1 MKTILFA
8 IRRRLKSL
16 VFFTFL
22 FSLYSSPV
30 RAQEA
35 FYIYQNDGHF
45 NGFFYD
51 EVESI
56 EYSCVD
62 TLGRVFAFPVSQ
74 EIVTA
79 DSTYRIML
87 TAIDSVSFVQPE
99 IRFNPRLKNLVTDS
113 LMRYVAA
120 VDSLK
125 LTFTADMPADQRPT
139 VGDVIVGFDGD
150 LCGEGFGGKV
160 RAIEDADG
168 QLVVLCDSLEC
179 LDDLFDQFITVE
191 QYVKES
197 EAHQM
202 RHRIAGMNRS
212 RHNAN
217 SEFSIDSYP
226 VSQSWDLHIPF
237 RWNTNEGDVTASV
250 NFHLG
255 IGIKATGVYD
265 IRPSLLRFYLKT
277 ELSEVF
283 EHSGT
288 IDFDGKLWGPPATQP
303 FAGIFNKIAGK
314 LGFPA
319 VCPVFQ
325 VNVMPETMLRAEAH
339 FHAKVGYGI
348 QATRLTE
355 TLEFSDFEFK
365 KPVVHVKGNRDG
377 YDFDDPSFILQAELN
392 GFAQAGIYVPIE
404 LGTNQ
409 VVRKYFKATCGVY
422 FYIGPKISGNL
433 TLDAW
438 AMRRPGWYNL
448 LKESKIDFS
457 LCSVDWEAKASLES
471 MDLFR
476 FATGGKK
483 KYDITLLDGSFLAVG
498 NKSIWLVPEYENLAA
513 THKAGSST
521 TVTATVRP
529 KRDVLFDSHIG
540 LGIYDMNDK
549 LVQKWYD
556 ESRYYS
562 WLLPYGT
569 APVTHDFTIEKSGRY
584 RLRPLSRL
592 KRLSS
597 LDIPYVPDDEVEF
610 TIDNSPLTATPTP
623 LVANKIGGMRQLT
636 IDCNLHEYQ
645 LSCDADWLTFNTES
659 YGAKTRGISFAP
671 LPSGEI
677 ERAATLVIVGYN
689 EDRTFSKSVEVPVVQ
704 NIIGSNEPALSTDPT
719 HLEFEAK
726 SEQKAVALLT
736 NCSDA
741 SVQKCDPWIHASIA
755 GGKVN
760 VSVDVNPSLDE
771 RRGSV
776 TLAGSKDGTAATCV
790 IEVLQEGVLSLSTH
804 RMEYAPEGGT
814 KDAILKSSGFPVTIE
829 CMDDWYT
836 ATLDGQHLAVV
847 ADENWTVGTR
857 EGEVVLKVN
866 VAGTEVSTSI
876 TVVQDAWIVC
886 EPSELKNV
894 GAWGTIEDV
903 IIKSTKLKNLSI
915 DAVCD
920 WVGIGM
926 TDSDTRLTISVS
938 ENEGGAR
945 EGAATISG
953 YKGSTKYTLRF
964 PVSQKAGGD
973 LELPFNMI
981 KPETQVG
988 PAGGSGSVY
997 YQGSCAG
1004 VKITANRSWIKNLR
1018 FKEDGYEDMTYG
1030 WLQFDADP
1038 NPDEWNDRE
1047 ATILLTKQMSKTEIF
1062 NQEVKVTQIAL
1073 ANAEPRIW
1081 SLNDS
1086 RYVDYDPVERDT
1098 VELGYVYVDE
1108 LRVTDESSWLS
1119 AYFHDKDKL
1128 VIDADINRAD
1138 TMRYGHVVVT
1148 GTNRYGR
1155 RAECTISVAQHEYNG
1170 RNAWHMLEGVCVG
1183 VESAEPDARWNGYSN
1198 RPYTTGVVG
1207 RGYAGGNFEVV
1218 NSVRPDYTVGVDV
1231 NYTDD
1236 NGGRTTASFNVT
1248 IQPCDTSVT
1257 RRGWQEVINGSF
1269 RYEMEREGYSESM
1282 SLQVHN
1288 MPNRGLGL
1296 PYPNHEGWFD
1306 QTAWSGDGGWDIV
1319 ENGHGE
1325 NGYITSFKW
1334 VVKRTVIDSE
1344 THEAVDITSDYTS
1357 RSKICVYL
1365 FDPRSTS
1372 RTDRFPVG
1380 HPERTTK

>member
-1 MKTILFA
+1 MKTRYKLLFSVLFA
-8 IRRRLKSL
+8 WAQ
-16 VFFTFL
+16 VFAPAL
-22 FSLYSSPV
+22 LGRAGGGV
-30 RAQEA
+30 LLAQEA

-99 IRFNPRLKNLVTDS
+99 VRFNPRMRNLVTDS

-125 LTFTADMPADQRPT
+125 LTFTADLPTDQRPI

-150 LCGEGFGGKV
+150 RCGDGFGGKV
-160 RAIEDADG
+160 KALQEVGG
-168 QLVVLCDSLEC
+168 QLVVLCDSLTEMS
-179 LDDLFDQFITVE
+179 DIFDQFITVE
-191 QYVKES
+191 QYVKEDD
-197 EAHQM
+197 AHPM
-202 RHRIAGMNRS
+202 RHRIAGMNRKLS
-212 RHNAN
+212 IPDA
-217 SEFSIDSYP
+217 EFNIDNYP
-226 VSQSWDLHIPF
+226 INTSWDFHLPF
-237 RWNTNEGDVTASV
+237 RWNSKEGDATASF
-250 NFHLG
+250 NFHFG
-255 IGIKATGVYD
+255 IGVKATGVYD
-265 IRPSLLRFYLKT
+265 IRPSILRFYIKT
-277 ELSEVF
+277 DLTEVN

-288 IDFDGKLWGPPATQP
+288 VDVDGKLFGPPVTKP
-303 FAGIFNKIAGK
+303 FNSAVEWIAGK
-314 LGFPA
+314 LGFPQ

-325 VNVMPETMLRAEAH
+325 VNIMPEAMLRAEAH
-339 FHAKVGYGI
+339 FHVKYGYGL
-348 QATRLTE
+348 QATRLTQ
-355 TLEFSDFEFK
+355 TLEFNDFEFK
-365 KPVVHVKGNRDG
+365 KPIVHAESYLGG
-377 YDFDDPSFILQAELN
+377 YEKDADFIFQAELN
-392 GFAQAGIYVPIE
+392 GFVQAGIQVPIE
-404 LGTNQ
+404 LTTNHAI
-409 VVRKYFKATCGVY
+409 RNIFKASAGVY
-422 FYIGPKISGNL
+422 FYIGPKVSGNL

-448 LKESKIDFS
+448 LKESKLDFS
-457 LCSVDWEAKASLES
+457 LCAVDWEAKASLEYW
-471 MDLFR
+471 
-476 FATGGKK
+476 GGAKQ
-483 KYDITLLDGSFLAVG
+483 DIVLADGSYGFG
-498 NKSIWLVPEYENLAA
+498 NKSVWLVPEYEGLSA
-513 THKAGSST
+513 KFKPGST
-521 TVTATVRP
+521 NTITATVSP

-562 WLLPYGT
+562 WLLPYGA

-636 IDCNLHEYQ
+636 IDCNLHEFM
-645 LSCDADWLTFNTES
+645 LLCDADWLTFNTES

-677 ERAATLVIVGYN
+677 ERTATLVIVGYN
-689 EDRTFSKSVEVPVVQ
+689 EDHTFSKSVEVPVVQ

-741 SVQKCDPWIHASIA
+741 SVQKSDPWIHASIA

-776 TLAGSKDGTAATCV
+776 TLTGSKDGTAATCV

-847 ADENWTVGTR
+847 AEENWTVGTR

-973 LELPFNMI
+973 LELPFYMI

-988 PAGGSGSVY
+988 PAGGDGSVY

-1018 FKEDGYEDMTYG
+1018 FKENGYEDMTYG

-1062 NQEVKVTQIAL
+1062 NQEVKVTQLAL

-1081 SLNDS
+1081 SFNDS

-1155 RAECTISVAQHEYNG
+1155 RAECTISVAQDKYNG

-1380 HPERTTK
+1380 HPQRDTK

>member
-1 MKTILFA
+1 MKTRYKLLFSVLFA
-8 IRRRLKSL
+8 WAQ
-16 VFFTFL
+16 VFAPAL
-22 FSLYSSPV
+22 LGRAGGGV
-30 RAQEA
+30 LLAQEA

-99 IRFNPRLKNLVTDS
+99 VRFNPRLRNLVTDS

-125 LTFTADMPADQRPT
+125 LTFTADLPTDQRPI

-150 LCGEGFGGKV
+150 RCGDGFGGKV
-160 RAIEDADG
+160 KALQEVGG
-168 QLVVLCDSLEC
+168 QLVVLCDSLTE
-179 LDDLFDQFITVE
+179 LSDIFDQFITVE
-191 QYVKES
+191 QYVKEDD
-197 EAHQM
+197 AHPM
-202 RHRIAGMNRS
+202 RHRIAGMNRKLS
-212 RHNAN
+212 IPDA
-217 SEFSIDSYP
+217 EFNIDNYP
-226 VSQSWDLHIPF
+226 INTSWDFHLPF
-237 RWNTNEGDVTASV
+237 RWNSKEGDATASF
-250 NFHLG
+250 NFHFG
-255 IGIKATGVYD
+255 IGVKATGVYD
-265 IRPSLLRFYLKT
+265 IRPSILRFYIKT
-277 ELSEVF
+277 DLTEVN

-288 IDFDGKLWGPPATQP
+288 VDVDGKLFGPPVTKP
-303 FAGIFNKIAGK
+303 FNSAVEWIARKI
-314 LGFPA
+314 GFPQ

-325 VNVMPETMLRAEAH
+325 VNIMPEAMLRAEAH
-339 FHAKVGYGI
+339 FHVKYGYGL
-348 QATRLTE
+348 QATRLTQ
-355 TLEFSDFEFK
+355 TLEFNDFEFK
-365 KPVVHVKGNRDG
+365 KPIVHAESYLGG
-377 YDFDDPSFILQAELN
+377 YEKDADFIFQAELN
-392 GFAQAGIYVPIE
+392 GFVQAGIQVPIE
-404 LGTNQ
+404 LTTNHAI
-409 VVRKYFKATCGVY
+409 RNIFKASAGVY
-422 FYIGPKISGNL
+422 FYIGPKVSGNL

-448 LKESKIDFS
+448 LKESKLDFS
-457 LCSVDWEAKASLES
+457 LCAVDWEAKASLEYW
-471 MDLFR
+471 
-476 FATGGKK
+476 GGAKQ
-483 KYDITLLDGSFLAVG
+483 DIVLADGSYGFG
-498 NKSIWLVPEYENLAA
+498 NKSVWLVPEYEGLSA
-513 THKAGSST
+513 KFKPGST
-521 TVTATVRP
+521 NTITATVSP

-540 LGIYDMNDK
+540 LGIYDMSDK
-549 LVQKWYD
+549 LVAKWYD

-562 WLLPYGT
+562 WLLSYSTTPL
-569 APVTHDFTIEKSGRY
+569 THDFTIEKSGRY

-592 KRLSS
+592 KRMPS
-597 LDIPYVPDDEVEF
+597 LDIPYVPDEEVEF
-610 TIDNSPLTATPTP
+610 TIDNSHITANPTP
-623 LVANKIGGMRQLT
+623 LVANNIGGMRQLT
-636 IDCNLHEYQ
+636 IDSDLHEFM
-645 LSCDADWLTFNTES
+645 LLCDADWLTFNTQT

-677 ERAATLVIVGYN
+677 ERTATLVIVGYN

-776 TLAGSKDGTAATCV
+776 TLTGSKDGTAATCV

-973 LELPFNMI
+973 LELPFYMI
-981 KPETQVG
+981 KPEAQVG
-988 PAGGSGSVY
+988 PAGGDGSVY
-997 YQGSCAG
+997 YQGSCAD

-1018 FKEDGYEDMTYG
+1018 FKENGYEDMTYG
-1030 WLQFDADP
+1030 WLVFDADP

-1062 NQEVKVTQIAL
+1062 NQEVKVTQLAL

-1081 SLNDS
+1081 SFNDS

-1155 RAECTISVAQHEYNG
+1155 RAECTVNVAQHKYNG

-1380 HPERTTK
+1380 HPQRDTK

>member
-1 MKTILFA
+1 MKTRYKLLLSVLFA
-8 IRRRLKSL
+8 WAQ
-16 VFFTFL
+16 VFAPAL
-22 FSLYSSPV
+22 LGRAGGGV
-30 RAQEA
+30 LLAQEA

-99 IRFNPRLKNLVTDS
+99 VRFNPRMRNLVTDS

-125 LTFTADMPADQRPT
+125 LTFTADLPTDQRPI

-150 LCGEGFGGKV
+150 RCGDGFGGKV
-160 RAIEDADG
+160 KALQEVGG
-168 QLVVLCDSLEC
+168 QLVVLCDSLTEMS
-179 LDDLFDQFITVE
+179 DIFDQFITVE
-191 QYVKES
+191 QYVKEDD
-197 EAHQM
+197 AHPM
-202 RHRIAGMNRS
+202 RHRIAGMNRKLS
-212 RHNAN
+212 IPDA
-217 SEFSIDSYP
+217 EFNIDNYP
-226 VSQSWDLHIPF
+226 INTSWDFHLPF
-237 RWNTNEGDVTASV
+237 RWNSKEGDATASF
-250 NFHLG
+250 NFHFG
-255 IGIKATGVYD
+255 IGVKATGVYD
-265 IRPSLLRFYLKT
+265 IRPSILRFYIKT
-277 ELSEVF
+277 DLTEVN

-288 IDFDGKLWGPPATQP
+288 VDVDGKLFGPPVTKP
-303 FAGIFNKIAGK
+303 FNSAVEWIARK
-314 LGFPA
+314 LGFPQ

-325 VNVMPETMLRAEAH
+325 INIMPEAMLRAEAH
-339 FHAKVGYGI
+339 FHVKYGYGL
-348 QATRLTE
+348 QATRLTQ
-355 TLEFSDFEFK
+355 TLEFNDFEFK
-365 KPVVHVKGNRDG
+365 KPIVHAESYLGG
-377 YDFDDPSFILQAELN
+377 YEKDADFIFQAELN
-392 GFAQAGIYVPIE
+392 GFVQAGIQVPIE
-404 LGTNQ
+404 LTTNHAI
-409 VVRKYFKATCGVY
+409 RNIFKASAGVY
-422 FYIGPKISGNL
+422 FYIGPKVSGNL

-448 LKESKIDFS
+448 LKESKLDFS
-457 LCSVDWEAKASLES
+457 LCAVDWEAKASLEYW
-471 MDLFR
+471 
-476 FATGGKK
+476 GGAKQ
-483 KYDITLLDGSFLAVG
+483 DIVLADGSYGFG
-498 NKSIWLVPEYENLAA
+498 NKSVWLVPEYEGLSA
-513 THKAGSST
+513 KFKPGST
-521 TVTATVRP
+521 NTITATVSP

-540 LGIYDMNDK
+540 LGIYDMSDK
-549 LVQKWYD
+549 LVAKWYD

-562 WLLPYGT
+562 WLLSYST
-569 APVTHDFTIEKSGRY
+569 TPVTHDFTIEKSGRY

-645 LSCDADWLTFNTES
+645 LFCDADWLTFNTES

-677 ERAATLVIVGYN
+677 ERTATLVIVGYN

-776 TLAGSKDGTAATCV
+776 TLTGSKDGTAATCV

-1018 FKEDGYEDMTYG
+1018 FKEDGYDGMTYG

-1170 RNAWHMLEGVCVG
+1170 RSAWHMLEGVCIG
-1183 VESAEPDARWNGYSN
+1183 VENADPEAERIGYN
-1198 RPYTTGVVG
+1198 NMPYVTGVYG
-1207 RGYAGGNFEVV
+1207 RGYAAGNFEVI

-1231 NYTDD
+1231 NYTDSK
-1236 NGGRTTASFNVT
+1236 GGHTTASFNVT
-1248 IQPCDTSVT
+1248 IQPCDTSVN

-1269 RYEMEREGYSESM
+1269 RYEIEIEDYSERL

-1296 PYPNHEGWFD
+1296 PYPYHEGWFD
-1306 QTAWSGDGGWDIV
+1306 KTAWSGDGGWDIV
-1319 ENGHGE
+1319 ENGHGQ
-1325 NGYITSFKW
+1325 NGYVSSFSW
-1334 VVKRTVIDSE
+1334 VTKSTVRDPE
-1344 THEAVDITSDYTS
+1344 TGEAVTRTGDYTTRS
-1357 RSKICVYL
+1357 RVCVYL

-1380 HPERTTK
+1380 HPQRDTK